1 MTKTMGLLKYHIL
14 ALIRDPLNLFFG
26 LALPV
31 LTMIMIPSVSN
42 IILPLNIMIT
52 AMVLC
57 FTDSA
62 LSHGYARQ
70 IKFLRRLRM
79 TPVKSKDYVLT
90 GMLSRYIVLI
100 VFAVALILFAGL
112 VINIDGVL
120 TSRNWLLFFAALTL
134 VYAMFYPIGMFVAN
148 SLKNPKSSQGL
159 VYIVFFGLLIL
170 GGVWFPVALM
180 PQILQNVHSVLPI
193 AYGGELL
200 INVWQGESILQ
211 GHYLIATAGVALVFS
226 LLSIKFF
233 KFE

>member
-1 MTKTMGLLKYHIL
+1 MTKTLGLLKYHIL
-14 ALIRDPLNLFFG
+14 VLLRDPLNLFFG

-31 LTMIMIPSVSN
+31 LILIMIPSVNS
-42 IILPLNIMIT
+42 IVIPLNIMIT

-79 TPVKSKDYVLT
+79 TPVSSKDYIIT

-100 VFAVALILFAGL
+100 TFATALILFAGL
-112 VINIDGVL
+112 VLNIEGVL
-120 TSRNWLLFFAALTL
+120 VNRNWLLFFAMLTL
-134 VYAMFYPIGMFVAN
+134 VFAMFYPIGMFVAN
-148 SLKNPKSSQGL
+148 ALKSAKGSQSL
-159 VYIVFFGLLIL
+159 VYIVFFGLLVL

-180 PQILQNVHSVLPI
+180 PQLLQNVHSVLPI
-193 AYGGELL
+193 AYGGQLL
-200 INVWQGESILQ
+200 TNVWQGESILQ
-211 GHYLIATAGVALVFS
+211 GHYLITTAAVAALFS